1 MTDDHAAQPLLHYSA
16 SPVTFSQ
23 RWSGLRRRAQHYLA
37 STQKHYLI
45 LLLVGVDVIAILAE
59 ILISLVACET
69 GTKNRPWVDPAL
81 EASKIVG
88 LVISSLFL
96 VELLASL
103 WAFGWEL
110 FSSWFHCFDTFVILV
125 SFVIDVLAHGVLE
138 DIASL
143 VVMLRLWRVV
153 KIVEEMSVG
162 AEERME
168 ELEAQVE
175 KLERENAALG
185 QQLRALEAGE
195 V

>member
-1 MTDDHAAQPLLHYSA
+1 MADNHASQPLLHQ
-16 SPVTFSQ
+16 PVSSTTVSQYWSRLRRQSQ
-23 RWSGLRRRAQHYLA
+23 RFLA

-45 LLLVGVDVIAILAE
+45 LALVGIDVVAILAE

-69 GTKNRPWVDPAL
+69 GTKDRPWVDPAL
-81 EASKIVG
+81 ETFKIIG

-110 FSSWFHCFDTFVILV
+110 FSSWFHCFDAFVILV
-125 SFVIDVLAHGVLE
+125 GFIIDVLAHGVLE

-143 VVMLRLWRVV
+143 VVVLRLWRVV

-175 KLERENAALG
+175 KLERENTKLN
-185 QQLRALEAGE
+185 QQLRALESGE
-195 V
+195 L